1 MRWFGVF
8 IMRPVATT
16 LATLAMLLTG
26 ALSYFM
32 LPVAPLPQMDFPMI
46 TVSASMPGASPET
59 MASTVATPLEQ
70 SLGSIAGLVEMSSRS
85 SEGSTRI
92 MLMFDMNR
100 DIDGAARDVQ
110 AAINAARPMLPSGL
124 RSNPTYRKVN
134 PASAPIMVL
143 ALTSPVA
150 TQGELYDLA
159 STLLAQKLAQV
170 PGVGEVEVG
179 GSSLPAIR
187 VTLNPQQLYAA
198 GVSLDEVRRALNEAN
213 TLRPN
218 GVVENDRHTWQV
230 STGGQMNRAAQFAP
244 LIVAWRDGAPIRLQ
258 DVARVED
265 SVEDR
270 NNIGFYNDRRAVLL
284 IVRRQADANILET
297 VDRIRSQVPQ
307 LEAMLPANVTLSVAQ
322 DRTPSI
328 RASMHEAE
336 LTLMI
341 AVALVI
347 VVVLMF
353 LRNLRAA
360 LIPAIAVPA
369 SLITTFSL
377 MLLFG
382 YTLNTISLMALIV
395 ATGFVVDDAIVVL
408 ENIMRYRE
416 QGVPPV
422 RAALRGAREV
432 GFTVV
437 AMSVSLVA
445 VFIPMLFMG
454 GLPGR
459 LFREFAVTL
468 STAIMVSLLL
478 SLTLTPM
485 MCAHLLRGGRD
496 GRRRGVAAA
505 SGNGAG
511 SGHGAGVSRGAD
523 SANGA
528 GAVGG
533 AGSGNEAGNGSG
545 PHGSANVPAMGALR
559 RAFVALGAWFW
570 EGYKR
575 SLNWALAHSRFML
588 LVLAATVGLNVYL
601 YTIVPKG
608 FFPQQDTGQLMG
620 FFRVDQGTSFQA
632 MMPKLEAFRQ
642 QLLKDPAIQS
652 VTVHAG
658 GRGGS
663 NSSFLMIE
671 LKPLSERTENAMEV
685 VNRLR
690 PQFQRTPG
698 ARLTLVPQQDIF
710 VGGRQQSAG
719 SHEYTLMSGDL
730 DVLKTWM
737 PRVQQALAAL
747 PELVDVDT
755 DVEDKGRRVELV
767 IDREAATRLGVDMS
781 MIAATLNNS
790 FSQRQVSVM
799 YGTLNQYHVV
809 MGIDER
815 YAQDAE
821 SLRLVQVIA
830 ADGRRVPL
838 SAFTRLERGSAPL
851 SVNHQG
857 LLAADSISFS
867 LAPGVSLDEA
877 MAAIEQAVARIGLP
891 THQIQAGF
899 LGSAAALQHS
909 VGQQPWLILGAL
921 VTMYLVLGMLYE
933 SYMHPITIL
942 STLPSAGI
950 GALLALMMLDEQF
963 TLIALIGVFLL
974 IGIVKKNAIMMVDFA
989 LLVERSRGLSSREAI
1004 FQACLVRFRPIMM
1017 TTLAAM
1023 LGALPLVLATGAGVE
1038 MRRPLGITIIG
1049 GLLLSQILTLYT
1061 TPVVYLYLDRL
1072 RWRFARRRRAAGQAP
1087 QGTPAPGAAGGD

>member
-1 MRWFGVF
+1 MRWFGLF
-8 IMRPVATT
+8 IMRPVGTT
-16 LATLAMLLTG
+16 LACLAMVLAG
-26 ALSYFM
+26 GLSYFL

-70 SLGSIAGLVEMSSRS
+70 SLGSIAGVVEMSSRS
-85 SEGSTRI
+85 TEGSTRI
-92 MLMFDMNR
+92 FLMFDLSR

-110 AAINAARPMLPSGL
+110 AAINAARAMLPSGL
-124 RSNPTYRKVN
+124 RSNPSYNKVN
-134 PASAPIMVL
+134 PSSSPIMVL

-150 TQGELYDLA
+150 TQGQLYDLA
-159 STLLAQKLAQV
+159 STIVAQKLAQV

-179 GSSLPAIR
+179 GSSLPAVR
-187 VTLNPQQLYAA
+187 VTLNPQALYAT
-198 GVSLDEVRRALNEAN
+198 GVALDDVRRALNDAN
-213 TLRPN
+213 AMRPN
-218 GVVENDRHTWQV
+218 GVVENDRQNWLV
-230 STGGQMNRAAQFAP
+230 STGGQMDRAAQFRP
-244 LIVAWRDGAPIRLQ
+244 LIVAWRNGAPIRLR
-258 DVARVED
+258 DVATVED
-265 SVEDR
+265 SIEDR

-284 IVRRQADANILET
+284 IVRRQADANIIET
-297 VDRIRSQVPQ
+297 VDNIRSQVPQ

-328 RASMHEAE
+328 RASMQEAE
-336 LTLMI
+336 ITLII

-353 LRNLRAA
+353 LRNVRAA
-360 LIPAIAVPA
+360 LIPAIAVPT
-369 SLITTFSL
+369 SLVTTFSL

-382 YTLNTISLMALIV
+382 FSLNTISLMALIV

-408 ENIMRYRE
+408 ENIIRYRE
-416 QGVPPV
+416 RGMSPL
-422 RAALRGAREV
+422 RAAIRGAREV

-468 STAIMVSLLL
+468 SVAIMVSLLI
-478 SLTLTPM
+478 SVTLTPM
-485 MCAHLLRGGRD
+485 MCARLLR
-496 GRRRGVAAA
+496 RRAMPQT
-505 SGNGAG
+505 
-511 SGHGAGVSRGAD
+511 AD
-523 SANGA
+523 AWALPGPAPRNA
-528 GAVGG
+528 LNRAFRAVGDRLW
-533 AGSGNEAGNGSG
+533 A
-545 PHGSANVPAMGALR
+545 
-559 RAFVALGAWFW
+559 
-570 EGYKR
+570 GYKR
-575 SLNWALAHSRFML
+575 SLDWALAHGALML
-588 LVLAATVGLNVYL
+588 LILVATIGLNVYL

-608 FFPQQDTGQLMG
+608 YFPQQDTGQLMG

-632 MMPKLEAFRQ
+632 MMPKLEAFRL
-642 QLLKDPAIQS
+642 QLLKDRAIQS

-663 NSSFLMIE
+663 NSSFLMIQ
-671 LKPLSERTENAMEV
+671 LKPKAERRESAMEV

-690 PQFQRTPG
+690 PLFQRTPG

-719 SHEYTLMSGDL
+719 SYDYTLMSGDL

-737 PRVQQALAAL
+737 PRVQQALAGL
-747 PELVDVDT
+747 PQLVDVDT
-755 DVEDKGRRVELV
+755 DVEDRGRRVELV
-767 IDREAATRLGVDMS
+767 VDRDAAKRLGVDMDVV
-781 MIAATLNNS
+781 AATLNNS
-790 FSQRQVSVM
+790 FSQRQVSVI

-809 MGIDER
+809 MGVDER

-821 SLRLVQVIA
+821 SLRLVQVIG
-830 ADGRRVPL
+830 ADGQRVPL
-838 SAFTRLERGSAPL
+838 SAFTRLKQGNAPL

-867 LAPGVSLDEA
+867 LAPGVALDDA
-877 MAAIEQAVARIGLP
+877 LAAIEQAVARIGLP
-891 THQIQAGF
+891 TQQIQAGF
-899 LGSAAALQHS
+899 LGTAGALMQ
-909 VGQQPWLILGAL
+909 GMEQQPWLILAAL
-921 VTMYLVLGMLYE
+921 VTMYLILGMLYE
-933 SYMHPITIL
+933 STIHPITIL
-942 STLPSAGI
+942 STLPSAGV
-950 GALLALMMLDEQF
+950 GALLALMMLGEQF

-989 LLVERSRGLSSREAI
+989 LLAERRDGLNSRDAI
-1004 FQACLVRFRPIMM
+1004 YQACLVRFRPIMM

-1023 LGALPLVLATGAGVE
+1023 LGALPLILATGAGVE
-1038 MRRPLGITIIG
+1038 MRRPLGITIVG
-1049 GLLLSQILTLYT
+1049 GLLVSQILTLYT

-1072 RWRFARRRRAAGQAP
+1072 RVRFGRRRVAVTGH
-1087 QGTPAPGAAGGD
+1087 GHTT

>member
-1 MRWFGVF
+1 MRWFGLFV
-8 IMRPVATT
+8 MRPVATT
-16 LATLAMLLTG
+16 LACLAMVLTG
-26 ALSYFM
+26 VLSYFL
-32 LPVAPLPQMDFPMI
+32 LPVSPLPQMDFPMI

-70 SLGSIAGLVEMSSRS
+70 SLGSIAGLAEMSSRS

-92 MLMFDMNR
+92 MLMFDMGR

-110 AAINAARPMLPSGL
+110 AAINAARAMLPSGL
-124 RSNPTYRKVN
+124 RSNPTYNKVN
-134 PASAPIMVL
+134 PSSSPIMVL

-150 TQGELYDLA
+150 GQGELYDLA
-159 STLLAQKLAQV
+159 ATLVAQKLAQV

-179 GSSLPAIR
+179 GSSLPAVR
-187 VTLNPQQLYAA
+187 VTLNPQALYAA
-198 GVSLDEVRRALNEAN
+198 GVALDEVRRALNDAN

-218 GVVENDRHTWQV
+218 GVVENDRHNWML
-230 STGGQMNRAAQFAP
+230 STGGQMNRAQQFAP
-244 LIVAWRDGAPIRLQ
+244 LIVAWRDGAPIRLR
-258 DVARVED
+258 DVATVED

-270 NNIGFYNDRRAVLL
+270 NKIGFYNDRKAVLL
-284 IVRRQADANILET
+284 IVRRQADANIIKT
-297 VDRIRSQVPQ
+297 VDAIHSQVPQ

-336 LTLMI
+336 ITLLI

-353 LRNLRAA
+353 LRNGRAA

-408 ENIMRYRE
+408 ENVIRYRE
-416 QGVPPV
+416 KGMPPL
-422 RAALRGAREV
+422 RAAMRGASEV

-437 AMSVSLVA
+437 AMSLSLVA

-468 STAIMVSLLL
+468 SVAILVSLLI

-485 MCAHLLRGGRD
+485 MCARLLK
-496 GRRRGVAAA
+496 V
-505 SGNGAG
+505 G
-511 SGHGAGVSRGAD
+511 SKEGKAGAD
-523 SANGA
+523 GGVLAGRATGQGVLLQGGEPGARPNAVSQGGSTEPPRRSAL
-528 GAVGG
+528 
-533 AGSGNEAGNGSG
+533 S
-545 PHGSANVPAMGALR
+545 
-559 RAFVALGAWFW
+559 RAFRTMGDWFW
-570 EGYKR
+570 AGYKR
-575 SLNWALAHSRFML
+575 SLNWALAHSRFTLMVL
-588 LVLAATVGLNVYL
+588 LATIGLNVYL

-608 FFPQQDTGQLMG
+608 YFPQQDTGQLMG
-620 FFRVDQGTSFQA
+620 FFRVDQGTSFHA
-632 MMPKLEAFRQ
+632 MMPKLEAFRK
-642 QLLKDPAIQS
+642 QLMADPAIRS

-671 LKPLSERTENAMEV
+671 LQPKSQRGESAMEV

-710 VGGRQQSAG
+710 VGGRQQSSG
-719 SHEYTLMSGDL
+719 SYDYTLMSGDL
-730 DVLKTWM
+730 DTLKTWM

-747 PELVDVDT
+747 PQLVDVDT

-767 IDREAATRLGVDMS
+767 IDRDAAKRLGVDMNT
-781 MIAATLNNS
+781 IATTLNNS
-790 FSQRQVSVM
+790 FSQRQVSVI
-799 YGTLNQYHVV
+799 YGRLNQYHVV

-815 YAQDAE
+815 YARDAE

-830 ADGRRVPL
+830 ADGQRVPL

-867 LAPGVSLDEA
+867 LAPGVALDEA
-877 MAAIEQAVARIGLP
+877 MVAIEEAVARTGLP
-891 THQIQAGF
+891 THEIQAGF
-899 LGSAAALQHS
+899 LGTAGALMQ
-909 VGQQPWLILGAL
+909 GMDQQPWLILAAL

-933 SYMHPITIL
+933 SYIHPITIL

-950 GALLALMMLDEQF
+950 GALLALMLLGEQF

-989 LLVERSRGLSSREAI
+989 LLAERRDGLSSRDAI
-1004 FQACLVRFRPIMM
+1004 YQACLVRFRPIMM

-1038 MRRPLGITIIG
+1038 MRRPLGITIVG

-1072 RWRFARRRRAAGQAP
+1072 RLRVSRRRGERATDAP
-1087 QGTPAPGAAGGD
+1087 RGEPTTRNP

>member
-1 MRWFGVF
+1 MRWFGLF

-16 LATLAMLLTG
+16 LACLAMVLAG
-26 ALSYFM
+26 GLSYFL

-70 SLGSIAGLVEMSSRS
+70 SLGSISGLVEMSSRS

-92 MLMFDMNR
+92 MLMFDLDR

-110 AAINAARPMLPSGL
+110 AAINAARAMLPSGL
-124 RSNPTYRKVN
+124 RSNPTYKKVN
-134 PASAPIMVL
+134 PSSAPIMVL

-159 STLLAQKLAQV
+159 ATVVAQKLAQV

-179 GSSLPAIR
+179 GSSLPAVR
-187 VTLNPQQLYAA
+187 VTLNPQALYAA
-198 GVSLDEVRRALNEAN
+198 GVALDDVRRALNDAN
-213 TLRPN
+213 VMRPN
-218 GVVENDRHTWQV
+218 GVIENDRHHWLV

-244 LIVAWRDGAPIRLQ
+244 LIVAWRNGAPIRLQ

-284 IVRRQADANILET
+284 IVRRQADANIIET
-297 VDRIRSQVPQ
+297 VDQIRSQVPQ
-307 LEAMLPANVTLSVAQ
+307 LEAMLPANVTLSIAQ

-328 RASMHEAE
+328 RASMQEAE
-336 LTLMI
+336 ITLII

-347 VVVLMF
+347 IVVLLF
-353 LRNLRAA
+353 LRDVRAA

-408 ENIMRYRE
+408 ENIIRYRE
-416 QGVPPV
+416 QGDPPL
-422 RAALRGAREV
+422 RAAIRGAREV
-432 GFTVV
+432 GFTVA

-468 STAIMVSLLL
+468 SVAILLSLLI

-485 MCAHLLRGGRD
+485 MCARILKVDSKRVRSEAADGPGGAAQTLRD
-496 GRRRGVAAA
+496 GAPKRRSR
-505 SGNGAG
+505 AG
-511 SGHGAGVSRGAD
+511 RALHRLG
-523 SANGA
+523 
-528 GAVGG
+528 
-533 AGSGNEAGNGSG
+533 EA
-545 PHGSANVPAMGALR
+545 
-559 RAFVALGAWFW
+559 FW
-570 EGYKR
+570 NGYKR
-575 SLNWALAHSRFML
+575 SLNWALAHSRLTL
-588 LVLAATVGLNVYL
+588 LVLFATVGLNVYL

-608 FFPQQDTGQLMG
+608 YFPQQDTGQLMG
-620 FFRVDQGTSFQA
+620 FFRVDQGMSFQA
-632 MMPKLEAFRQ
+632 MMPKLEAFRLK
-642 QLLKDPAIQS
+642 LLEDPAIQS
-652 VTVHAG
+652 VTVYAG

-671 LKPLSERTENAMEV
+671 LKPKSERRESATDV

-690 PQFQRTPG
+690 PQFQRMPG

-710 VGGRQQSAG
+710 VGGRQQSSG
-719 SHEYTLMSGDL
+719 SYEYTLMSGDL

-737 PRVQQALAAL
+737 PRVRQALADL

-755 DVEDKGRRVELV
+755 DVEDRGQRVELV
-767 IDREAATRLGVDMS
+767 IDREAAKRLGVDMN
-781 MIAATLNNS
+781 MIASTLNNS
-790 FSQRQVSVM
+790 FSQRQVSVI
-799 YGTLNQYHVV
+799 YGRLNQYHVV

-815 YAQDAE
+815 YAQDVE
-821 SLRLVQVIA
+821 SLRLVQVIG
-830 ADGRRVPL
+830 ADGQRVPL
-838 SAFTRLERGSAPL
+838 SAFTRLEMGSAPT

-867 LAPGVSLDEA
+867 LAPGVALDEA
-877 MAAIEQAVARIGLP
+877 MVAIEQAVARIGLP

-899 LGSAAALQHS
+899 LGTAGALMA
-909 VGQQPWLILGAL
+909 GMEQQPWLILAAL

-933 SYMHPITIL
+933 SYVHPITIL

-950 GALLALMMLDEQF
+950 GALLALMLLGEQF

-989 LLVERSRGLSSREAI
+989 LLAERRDGASSRDAI
-1004 FQACLVRFRPIMM
+1004 YQACLVRFRPIMM
-1017 TTLAAM
+1017 TTLAAI
-1023 LGALPLVLATGAGVE
+1023 LGALPLVLATGAGAE
-1038 MRRPLGITIIG
+1038 IRRPLGITIIG

-1061 TPVVYLYLDRL
+1061 TPVVYLYFDRL
-1072 RWRFARRRRAAGQAP
+1072 RLWFARRRGTEIAAGHGHP
-1087 QGTPAPGAAGGD
+1087 T